1 MKNIIK
7 LAFGFVALTLV
18 SVACVK
24 EQNPYTPGE
33 VPNNSQVYFS
43 SEESVGSLAPDQTTL
58 AINVYRVD
66 TKGEITVGV
75 TAEDENDLFTFPT
88 EVKFAN
94 GSNKAEYNIGIPFDE
109 IEADVEYPISLTISN
124 DQATPYGVSKLNLTI
139 KYSPWSEWSLYKIE
153 PATGIGDYT
162 YSQMFTGV
170 DPELEIYYSQSM
182 LNPNLY
188 QFKIPNWCYGVDLC
202 FTYDASKTAE
212 EGNVEVADQYTG
224 YDHSSYGAVNVMES
238 KNYGGKLADYPSSYF
253 DTEAGIF
260 YFNVVYYVSAGYFG
274 AGFETFKLAG
284 FYTPDYEVSANY
296 SGLFQSKDG
305 EYKACIDVLLGKE
318 GKSVDI
324 EEAKIVIVKGNDP
337 AEGLKAIMAGSED
350 VITVTSS
357 AEYRVDFP
365 EGSEEGGNFCVVIAA
380 YSEGEMVNATYDT
393 FEAYFGGNPW
403 ESIGY
408 CTYTEDVV
416 GPLYKAPNVT
426 YSVEVL
432 VNEKKPG
439 IYRMK
444 NPYGEL
450 YPLNEEGDYEE
461 GNVFVD
467 IDASTD
473 DQVFI
478 ADQYLGLNWGD
489 GAMGMMS
496 MAYYKIA
503 YAGATVEE
511 VKAEGLFGKLVDE
524 VITFPTK
531 GLLAFFDGD
540 SNLYYSNKNGL
551 FKLDMSNPTEKPID
565 PIIIGGNT
573 NLSRSFNAA
582 ELVKGQSRGNNSK
595 RFSKVIVAKDLI
607 N

>member
-88 EVKFAN
+88 EVKFAD

-238 KNYGGKLADYPSSYF
+238 KNYGGTLADYPSSYF

-260 YFNVVYYVSAGYFG
+260 YLNVVYYVSAGYFG

-284 FYTPDYEVSANY
+284 FYTPDYDVSATY
-296 SGLFQSKDG
+296 SGLFQSVDG

-324 EEAKIVIVKGNDP
+324 EEAKMIIVKGSDP
-337 AEGLKAIMAGSED
+337 NVGLAAILAGSED
-350 VITVTSS
+350 VVTVTSS
-357 AEYRVDFP
+357 AEYRIDFP
-365 EGSEEGGNFCVVIAA
+365 KDSEEGGAFSVVIAA
-380 YSEGEMVNATYDT
+380 FSQDEMVNATYDT

-403 ESIGY
+403 KSIGY
-408 CTYTEDVV
+408 CEYTDDVV
-416 GPLYKAPNVT
+416 GPMYEAPNVT

-439 IYRMK
+439 VFRMK

-450 YPLNEEGDYEE
+450 FPLNEAGDYEE

-467 IDASTD
+467 IDASVPD
-473 DQVFI
+473 EVLV
-478 ADQYLGLNWGD
+478 ADQYLGVDWGD
-489 GAMGMMS
+489 GEFGMMS
-496 MAYYKIA
+496 MAYYQIV
-503 YAGATVEE
+503 YNGASAED
-511 VKAEGLFGKLVDE
+511 VKAAGLFGTLVDN

-531 GLLAFFDGD
+531 GMLVFFDGD
-540 SNLYYSNKNGL
+540 SGLYYGNMSGL
-551 FKLDMSNPTEKPID
+551 FKLDMSNPTDEPME
-565 PIIIGGNT
+565 PRVLAESSA
-573 NLSRSFNAA
+573 LSRGIRAA
-582 ELVKGQSRGNNSK
+582 NFARNISRNREAK
-595 RFSKVIVAKDLI
+595 RIPKMMFAKDLI
-607 N
+607 K